1 MKINY
6 YYLNVKKKI
15 NNFQIIII
23 NNLAFFSVYNK
34 GYFSGQKDHSKN
46 IFHCM
51 KPSNTWM
58 EYSFR
63 NANKLLLLLKI
74 NKINKI
80 IKIAMSASIY
90 INDKKKTKI
99 IGIFNNWI
107 CNTGKYYSMHSKFN
121 TRNTNSER
129 YPMQSPSQLQIVKDV
144 AFLATPGDSG
154 IHVIYNPNG
163 WLGIQYSQYYSTNAI
178 VFERDTN

>member
-1 MKINY
+1 MVLS
-6 YYLNVKKKI
+6 LNVPEINLFNRLTIKKKFIAEKKIYTYNNKNFKNENKLLLFECKKKI

-34 GYFSGQKDHSKN
+34 GYFNGQKDHSKN

-90 INDKKKTKI
+90 TNDKKKQK
-99 IGIFNNWI
+99 
-107 CNTGKYYSMHSKFN
+107 
-121 TRNTNSER
+121 
-129 YPMQSPSQLQIVKDV
+129 
-144 AFLATPGDSG
+144 
-154 IHVIYNPNG
+154 
-163 WLGIQYSQYYSTNAI
+163 
-178 VFERDTN
+178 